1 MAYSVEKLLSQAH
14 TILHAN
20 GKVAEN
26 HRRKRGVAHCA
37 QLWTEIVGSRSPFGS
52 RKFQVF

>member
-1 MAYSVEKLLSQAH
+1 LAYSVEKLLSQAH